1 MVMIDEAESMHV
13 ATTTH
18 TKVEIGIKQLYLSE
32 KPSNQTNRHI
42 LMEYTVQFQRNTYK
56 KNYHIAGIVVVE
68 KHSQNTLLQ
77 IHLSQSV
84 IEGTNLRIVKRL
96 GVSDP
101 VLDNLIGVFT
111 KQSATL
117 DFIELGNL
125 LETFSLTL

>member
-1 MVMIDEAESMHV
+1 
-13 ATTTH
+13 
-18 TKVEIGIKQLYLSE
+18 
-32 KPSNQTNRHI
+32 
-42 LMEYTVQFQRNTYK
+42 MEYTVQFQRNTYK
-56 KNYHIAGIVVVE
+56 ENYHIAGIVVVE